1 LTYTP
6 VFAGLAAA
14 LCWGTADYM
23 SRRQSEKVGAYT
35 TVVYSHLVTLVVLIA
50 LVPILSPN
58 LVLTPAPVVVLLVA
72 GGLNF
77 IAFIF
82 LYRAFHR
89 GVVSVV
95 APVAYTYPAVT
106 TVLSI
111 LILRTFLSTV
121 QLVAITGIIL
131 GVVLLSTRF
140 SELRSF
146 LGGKGAPNMTAGI
159 GSAIGSSVF
168 FGAVYIGVGYAAPLV
183 SFVLPALLLRT
194 VGTGAGFLLAP
205 AFHANLRPSR
215 LNLSNTILAMGV
227 LEAAGFLSFTFGVFM
242 SQGSLPIVAALSGMG
257 GGIAA
262 GYAMVFLKERLE
274 LNQVLGILLSIVGVF
289 TLLYLGGA

>member
-1 LTYTP
+1 LAYTP
-6 VFAGLAAA
+6 VVAGLAAA

-23 SRRQSEKVGAYT
+23 SRRQSEKVGAYP
-35 TVVYSHLVTLVVLIA
+35 TVVYSPLVTLAVLIA
-50 LVPILSPN
+50 LLPILSPN
-58 LVLTPAPVVVLLVA
+58 LAVTVAPVVVLLAA

-77 IAFIF
+77 VAFIF
-82 LYRAFHR
+82 LYRAFHK

-111 LILRTFLSTV
+111 LILRTFLSPV
-121 QLVAITGIIL
+121 QLVAITGIIV

-140 SELRSF
+140 SELKGF
-146 LGGKGAPNMTAGI
+146 VGGRGSPNMTAGI

-194 VGTGAGFLLAP
+194 VGTGVGFLLAP
-205 AFHANLRPSR
+205 AFHADLRPSR
-215 LNLSNTILAMGV
+215 LHLSNTILVMGV
-227 LEAAGFLSFTFGVFM
+227 LEAIGFLSFTYGVFVA
-242 SQGSLPIVAALSGMG
+242 QGSLPIVAALSGMG

-262 GYAMVFLKERLE
+262 MYALAFLKERLE
-274 LNQVLGILLSIVGVF
+274 WNQVFGILLSIVGVF
-289 TLLYLGGA
+289 TLLYLGG